1 MVVVI
6 MVMFRLVEL
15 RIEIFSVCLLESVC
29 LPEVKQSADQVNEF
43 VRRALFRRC
52 ALLPAEPE
60 NACRIVC
67 LLRAFCDQP
76 L

>member
-1 MVVVI
+1 
-6 MVMFRLVEL
+6 LSYAL
-15 RIEIFSVCLLESVC
+15 RFFLSVFLESVC

-43 VRRALFRRC
+43 VQRPLFRRC
-52 ALLPAEPE
+52 ALLPAGPE